1 MIIASCI
8 RDKSLVGMVYLLRKS
23 HHNSTI
29 KPSIQNPPISFLDN
43 IVLSLHC
50 RFQCL
55 IFSRC
60 RERTLESFLQKH
72 IQLPYALGLRPLR
85 HNYKH
90 LLEMYISTH
99 HCSGTIVK
107 LILHLHRPKKGA
119 NTAWHGTHVLLQ
131 CKQWPMRAMPA
142 HFSQPGW
149 HGTARYFY

>member
-1 MIIASCI
+1 
-8 RDKSLVGMVYLLRKS
+8 MVYLLRKS

-119 NTAWHGTHVLLQ
+119 NTHGTAHMYFCNVNNGQ
-131 CKQWPMRAMPA
+131 CVPCQARPA